1 MNFFDAIILSIIE
14 GITEFLPISSTGHMV
29 LASKILAIPQT
40 DFVKTFEIAI
50 QSGAIVA
57 VVLIY
62 GKSLLNDT
70 EKFKKII
77 VAFIPTGILGFIL
90 YKFVKD
96 VLIGNTTVT
105 LWALF
110 LGGLAIMGL
119 ETYLVRKTREITI
132 EKLTYKKSFLIG
144 IFQSI
149 SMIPGVSRSA
159 ATIIGAMLLGMSRQA
174 AVEFSFMLA
183 IPTMLAAT
191 GFDLL
196 RSFKTLH
203 VSDLPILL
211 IGFLVT
217 FLVAFIVVKW
227 FLKFVQTNSLFW
239 FGAYRIIL
247 AAAFFLLIR

>member
-29 LASKILAIPQT
+29 LASKLLAITQT

-50 QSGAIVA
+50 QSGAIAA

-62 GKSLLNDT
+62 GKSLLSDT
-70 EKFKKII
+70 DKLKKII
-77 VAFIPTGILGFIL
+77 VAFVPTGILGFIL

-196 RSFKTLH
+196 KSLKTLH

-239 FGAYRIIL
+239 FGVYRIIL